1 MRRRVAVLLALAA
14 LCATAPAAGART
26 FTVLSPVSNDL
37 PSAARP
43 NGAGSITVPFALS
56 TPPAQPAVLSYDQ
69 LHDLWLRAG
78 SAYGVPWQ
86 VLAAI
91 NKIESN
97 FGRNMGPSSAG
108 AVGWMQFMP
117 STWMRWGMD
126 ADGDGVANPWDPE
139 DAVFSAARYL
149 AAAGARDDLSRA
161 IFAYNHA
168 DWYVRNVLD
177 LAATF
182 DSGDGGFA
190 AGPGSGAADLRMAA
204 LQEQL
209 GQARRDVSR
218 AQRLIPRAQAAIERL
233 ERKRFAVARRAGDA
247 TISVHKFKELE
258 ARMARIERAQDRAAG
273 ALERRRAA
281 LDAAVTRLQ
290 SLRDQ
295 IAAAAVAAPAATASA
310 GSPQAIE
317 GYVFPV
323 GGGSSVVSVSHHHHD
338 YPAADIAAPEGSP
351 LFALADSIVMATYSA
366 GKGRCG
372 NGFKIHLQDGTE
384 YTYCHLSYLEP
395 EVVPGAAVSAGEP
408 VGLVGHTGHATGP
421 HLHLQLD
428 PAVSYPQL
436 EPWFQAFAGIAFSWQ
451 DAPTPKRAAK
461 ARGRVFTVVDDAG
474 DPFAGGLITFNR

>member
-14 LCATAPAAGART
+14 LCATAPSAGART

-37 PSAARP
+37 PSSAQP
-43 NGAGSITVPFALS
+43 NDAGSIKVPFALS
-56 TPPAQPAVLSYDQ
+56 RPPTRPAVLSYDQ
-69 LHDLWLRAG
+69 LHDLWMRAG

-117 STWMRWGMD
+117 STWMRWGLD
-126 ADGDGVANPWDPE
+126 ADGDGLANPWDPE
-139 DAVFSAARYL
+139 DGVFSAARYL
-149 AAAGARDDLSRA
+149 AAAGAHQDLSRA
-161 IFAYNHA
+161 VFAYNHA
-168 DWYVRNVLD
+168 DWYVRQVLD

-190 AGPGSGAADLRMAA
+190 VGLESSSADFRLAA
-204 LQEQL
+204 LQEQVA
-209 GQARRDVSR
+209 QARRDVSR
-218 AQRLIPRAQAAIERL
+218 AQRLIPRTQVAIKLL
-233 ERKRFAVARRAGDA
+233 ERKGLVLARRAGDA
-247 TISVHKFKELE
+247 TIPVRKFQELE
-258 ARMARIERAQDRAAG
+258 ARIATIERAKNQAA
-273 ALERRRAA
+273 ATLERRRAD
-281 LDAAVTRLQ
+281 LDAAVARLQ

-295 IAAAAVAAPAATASA
+295 VAAAAVAAPAAASA
-310 GSPQAIE
+310 GSPQPID

-323 GGGSSVVSVSHHHHD
+323 GGGPSVVSVSHHHHD

-351 LFALADSIVMATYSA
+351 LYALADSVVLDTYSA
-366 GKGRCG
+366 GKGNCG
-372 NGFKIHLQDGTE
+372 NGFTIHLRDGTE
-384 YTYCHLSYLEP
+384 YTYCHLSYLEA
-395 EVVPGAAVSAGEP
+395 EIVPGAALTAGQP

-428 PAVSYPQL
+428 PAASYPQL

-451 DAPTPKRAAK
+451 DAVTPKRATK
-461 ARGRVFTVVDDAG
+461 PRGRVFTVVDDAG
-474 DPFAGGLITFNR
+474 DPFSGGVIAFNR